1 MKNNNNVQTEILIV
15 DDHPIVREG
24 LKRIINEQS
33 NLKVKDEAP
42 NGELALKQIQS
53 SHFDL
58 MILDISL
65 PGKSGY
71 KILKEVKAIKPKLPV
86 LILSMHAEEHYPNK
100 MFQAG
105 ASGYLTKD
113 NASENIVKAI
123 EFVKSG
129 KKYTEALSAKK

>member
-15 DDHPIVREG
+15 DDHAIVREG

-42 NGELALKQIQS
+42 NGELALKQIQA

-86 LILSMHAEEHYPNK
+86 LILSMHTEEHYPNK

>member
-1 MKNNNNVQTEILIV
+1 LKNNNNVQTEILIV

>member
-1 MKNNNNVQTEILIV
+1 
-15 DDHPIVREG
+15 
-24 LKRIINEQS
+24 
-33 NLKVKDEAP
+33 
-42 NGELALKQIQS
+42 
-53 SHFDL
+53 

-71 KILKEVKAIKPKLPV
+71 KILKEVKAIKPELPV
-86 LILSMHAEEHYPNK
+86 LILSMHAEEHYANK

-105 ASGYLTKD
+105 VSGYLTKD

-129 KKYTEALSAKK
+129 KKNIQKHCQLRNKSFGFLSLLFWFLR

>member
-1 MKNNNNVQTEILIV
+1 
-15 DDHPIVREG
+15 
-24 LKRIINEQS
+24 
-33 NLKVKDEAP
+33 
-42 NGELALKQIQS
+42 
-53 SHFDL
+53 
-58 MILDISL
+58 
-65 PGKSGY
+65 
-71 KILKEVKAIKPKLPV
+71 
-86 LILSMHAEEHYPNK
+86 MHAEEHYANK